1 MRIRNILSK
10 WCGAP
15 RGLAVLSLLVLAFA
29 LVARYGLMESG
40 WLPAECG
47 GSLAEGVQ
55 GWCAAKWALIQSF
68 LHQRLGWVSLVAGV
82 LAFAVRS
89 KGLALVGWFTGI
101 AGLVLYSFDYAA
113 VGAMLSLL
121 VLARRFAQEEGRE
134 QQSGREPGDG
144 LGVERL

>member
-1 MRIRNILSK
+1 M
-10 WCGAP
+10 
-15 RGLAVLSLLVLAFA
+15 AVLSLLVLAFA

-121 VLARRFAQEEGRE
+121 VLARRFAQEGGRE

>member
-121 VLARRFAQEEGRE
+121 VLARRFAQEGGGE

>member
-1 MRIRNILSK
+1 M
-10 WCGAP
+10 
-15 RGLAVLSLLVLAFA
+15 LSLLVLAFA

-121 VLARRFAQEEGRE
+121 VLARRFVQEGGRE

>member
-121 VLARRFAQEEGRE
+121 VLARRFVQEGGRE